1 MAFYECNLKEISTQI
16 TPSNSSPVALTANG
30 AVKPTTSG
38 FAIKTYESHTP
49 YATPI
54 SVLSGE
60 IVRFVGSGKVVDQI
74 GSVTPDN
81 TSPVSLA
88 SGSTV
93 YINADGYAIEDY
105 TVATPSNTSPAVIFG
120 GVPAIPTTSGYA
132 IESYNSI
139 TPSNAE
145 PVLILDN
152 EPVIPTTTGYA
163 IENYDSVT
171 PSSTPAYVLSGEII
185 KVEGNGV
192 IFDEVTNITPSNS
205 NPVDLALDTPLI
217 TSTHGYAIAD
227 YDIVHPTSDD
237 PDEISAGS
245 IIKIDG
251 NGYVIDEY
259 RSLTP
264 SNHAPESFSSSHMYQ
279 PTASGYAIESYD
291 SVTPSS
297 SPTSVSSGDIV
308 KIGGSGVIVDAVPTP
323 TSITPSNANPVT
335 LTSGN
340 VYQTTANGV
349 AVESVT
355 DIALAFDSLTELTAG
370 EIYKP
375 DSNGYA
381 TSAVTE
387 KTPTA
392 AGVSFPRGL
401 VNMSWGGWAYSGA
414 VNLKP
419 TSLWTN
425 NSPTSSFAGQT
436 VTLSQDID
444 NFAYIGIRCKAG
456 TSSSSETNETM
467 FSVADLKKSTSGNS
481 KARLAI
487 GASNSSGTLY
497 VRGIAYSSDTKIT
510 FGDAYR
516 LNNNAGTSN
525 GVCIPTSIVG
535 YNISA

>member
-139 TPSNAE
+139 TPSNAD
-145 PVLILDN
+145 PVLIWDN
-152 EPVIPTTTGYA
+152 EPVIPTTTGIA

-171 PSSTPAYVLSGEII
+171 PSSSPTYVLSGEII

-192 IFDEVTNITPSNS
+192 IVDAIPYPTSITPSNS
-205 NPVDLALDTPLI
+205 SPASLSANTPVT
-217 TSTHGYAIAD
+217 
-227 YDIVHPTSDD
+227 
-237 PDEISAGS
+237 
-245 IIKIDG
+245 
-251 NGYVIDEY
+251 
-259 RSLTP
+259 
-264 SNHAPESFSSSHMYQ
+264 
-279 PTASGYAIESYD
+279 PTASGYAISSYD
-291 SVTPSS
+291 NVTPSS
-297 SPTSVSSGDIV
+297 TPESVSSGDIV

-323 TSITPSNANPVT
+323 TSITPSNSNPATLTANTPVT
-335 LTSGN
+335 P
-340 VYQTTANGV
+340 TANGK
-349 AVESVT
+349 AISSYI
-355 DIALAFDSLTELTAG
+355 DIALNEGQRYDVDADTIVKFGAENTIVASLSEILPSDSSPVTMVRNGSYRAINSGYAIASYQSKTPSTSGASFNSG
-370 EIYKP
+370 MVKMS
-375 DSNGYA
+375 SNGYA
-381 TSAVTE
+381 
-387 KTPTA
+387 
-392 AGVSFPRGL
+392 
-401 VNMSWGGWAYSGA
+401 YSGQ
-414 VNLKP
+414 VELKA

-467 FSVADLKKSTSGNS
+467 VSVADLKKSTSGNS
-481 KARLAI
+481 KARLAV

-525 GVCIPTSIVG
+525 SVCIPTSVVG